1 MNRVRDGDLY
11 KILNLFGKVFE
22 IRYGYYEKQGI
33 MRGEPIPIY
42 PDFKENPE
50 YTPEGYPFVTQM
62 QDICEHGSSRFKE
75 GLCIDCK
82 YFKQC
87 DDMIG
92 ICQCPKNRKK

>member
-11 KILNLFGKVFE
+11 KILHLFGKVFE
-22 IRYGYYEKQGI
+22 IRYGYYEKQG
-33 MRGEPIPIY
+33 MFKGDPIPIY

-62 QDICEHGSSRFKE
+62 QDICQYGNSRFKE
-75 GLCIDCK
+75 GFCIDCK
-82 YFKQC
+82 YFDQC

-92 ICQCPKNRKK
+92 ICRCPKNRKN